1 MEKHIIL
8 EEKHE
13 QNEFIGNKIE
23 DFEILQDIGKSSFGY
38 ISKVKSK
45 INKKIYTIKMIDFS
59 NIQNE
64 KERQLSKD
72 EREIINKLVSP
83 HIIKCYGYFVE
94 GEKYFL
100 ILEYF
105 NNGNLRKY
113 IDAYKYMKKP
123 IPEEELWK
131 LLFQCMSG
139 LAYIHSNRIIHRN
152 IKPSNLYLTDKKTI
166 KIGDFGLSANKKNKK
181 KVNKNLIEITEI
193 SKNKLEKESLLFM
206 SPEILNDIP
215 YTYQTDVYSM
225 GYIFY
230 EMCFFTTI
238 KIESEMKPNGEIIN
252 KIKDIAPKQ
261 NINVYSQDLVNL
273 INLMIEEDQFKRP
286 SSSEIL
292 EMIRKR
298 FVIQNSSIGCVF
310 RCFFTYTRI
319 IDYLKI
325 HFPNYNTYEIKK
337 QKPITSIFLYAFD
350 NYKKNNYNNKI
361 LNELR
366 EVLIFNNPF
375 FEELEEI
382 EPADL
387 VHFLIKKLHCEN
399 NKKDYP
405 YSRIYTKED
414 DLDIFD
420 QNKML
425 KKYRDNFMDY
435 LKSLISDKF
444 FLTSETIKTCLN
456 CNHPR
461 YYIESSFYLKFDAN
475 EVNKYFPN
483 SNNFILDVLK
493 KESENYIQI
502 ELFCPLCK
510 TNTVHKVNKKILA
523 ISFNLIISLES
534 EENNFSNQNLKYPMT
549 LNLANFGSG
558 THNLKGVIKES
569 IIEGQKYFICIYK
582 EMNQWFIS
590 DGINK
595 EQLNGSSPLDHNIGN
610 VIMLFYSNEN

>member
-1 MEKHIIL
+1 
-8 EEKHE
+8 
-13 QNEFIGNKIE
+13 
-23 DFEILQDIGKSSFGY
+23 
-38 ISKVKSK
+38 
-45 INKKIYTIKMIDFS
+45 
-59 NIQNE
+59 
-64 KERQLSKD
+64 
-72 EREIINKLVSP
+72 
-83 HIIKCYGYFVE
+83 
-94 GEKYFL
+94 
-100 ILEYF
+100 
-105 NNGNLRKY
+105 
-113 IDAYKYMKKP
+113 
-123 IPEEELWK
+123 
-131 LLFQCMSG
+131 
-139 LAYIHSNRIIHRN
+139 
-152 IKPSNLYLTDKKTI
+152 
-166 KIGDFGLSANKKNKK
+166 
-181 KVNKNLIEITEI
+181 
-193 SKNKLEKESLLFM
+193 
-206 SPEILNDIP
+206 
-215 YTYQTDVYSM
+215 
-225 GYIFY
+225 
-230 EMCFFTTI
+230 MCFFTTI

-252 KIKDIAPKQ
+252 KIIDIAPKQ

-292 EMIRKR
+292 EMIKMR

-350 NYKKNNYNNKI
+350 KYKKNNYNNKI

-382 EPADL
+382 ELADL

-399 NKKDYP
+399 NKKDCP

-420 QNKML
+420 RNKML
-425 KKYRDNFMDY
+425 IKYKDIFINYF
-435 LKSLISDKF
+435 KSLISDKF

-461 YYIESSFYLKFDAN
+461 YYIESFFYLKFDAN
-475 EVNKYFPN
+475 EVNKHFSN

-534 EENNFSNQNLKYPMT
+534 EENNFSNQNLKYPMA
-549 LNLANFGSG
+549 LNLVNFGSG